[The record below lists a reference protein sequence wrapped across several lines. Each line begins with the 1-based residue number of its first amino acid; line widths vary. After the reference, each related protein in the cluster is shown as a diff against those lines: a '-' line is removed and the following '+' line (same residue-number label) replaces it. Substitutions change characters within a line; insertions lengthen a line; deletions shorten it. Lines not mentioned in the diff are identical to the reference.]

1 MAWTLQAQ
9 TKTDLLT
16 AASDIQTALETLATK
31 VTAYNA
37 AWAVAQ
43 AEIWTQNES
52 HLGDAALGIGWPG
65 LHGCLRGALVSNG
78 LASLLRD
85 DPSESGSQPALTCP
99 DVHAVINGFLTG
111 H

>member
-16 AASDIQTALETLATK
+16 AA
-31 VTAYNA
+31 
-37 AWAVAQ
+37 
-43 AEIWTQNES
+43 WTQNES

>member
-43 AEIWTQNES
+43 AEIWTQDES
-52 HLGDAALGIGWPG
+52 HLGDAALAVGWPR
-65 LHGCLRGALVSNG
+65 LHSCLRGALVSNG

-85 DPSESGSQPALTCP
+85 DPAETGSQMARCP
-99 DVHAVINGFLTG
+99 DVHAVISGNLTG